1 MREDEDIDS
10 VEAEDDELYD
20 ALGYAE
26 YDWDTLPEASVRR
39 HDQVLDM
46 EYEELLALDLD
57 SLDDLGKWAAA
68 QAFWDHGDED
78 RFHDL
83 ALRVVR
89 SKKPHPALDYAEI
102 CLELA
107 GDYFLDEKWD
117 EAVFLLPDV
126 ERLVPED
133 ATIRARFGALI
144 SIGRGRK
151 DEGLAVFQE
160 LAESNEGDAETL
172 LLLAQDLYG
181 IGMDDAGDDLL
192 AKAEEVA
199 SLANDQELL
208 EVIADFRADLEAE
221 E

>member
-1 MREDEDIDS
+1 MREDEEFDS
-10 VEAEDDELYD
+10 AEVDDDELYEE
-20 ALGYAE
+20 LGYAE
-26 YDWDTLPEASVRR
+26 CDWDALPEASVRR
-39 HDQVLDM
+39 HDQILDM
-46 EYEELLALDLD
+46 EYDELVALEFDEV
-57 SLDDLGKWAAA
+57 DDLGKWAAA

-83 ALRVVR
+83 ALRIVR
-89 SKKPHPALDYAEI
+89 STRPHPALDYAEI

-107 GDYFLDEKWD
+107 SDYFLDEKWD

-133 ATIRARFGALI
+133 PTIRARFGALI
-144 SIGRGRK
+144 NIGRGRD

-160 LAESNEGDAETL
+160 LAEANENDAGTL

-181 IGMDDAGDDLL
+181 AGIDTAGEELL

-221 E
+221 D